1 MVSLLNV
8 LHYLPL
14 PTKRNIARLVTGERM
29 MPTAI
34 LSNLGRLDEGLHF
47 GPGLRAREVWFS
59 PPTRMPMGLAVGS
72 VTAEGRLHLVFRYR
86 HPLFGPAEV
95 AAFADRYVSALG
107 QVAAGA
113 RSLVTAAGLR

>member
-1 MVSLLNV
+1 MAYQQRGPNRLGLSVSS
-8 LHYLPL
+8 
-14 PTKRNIARLVTGERM
+14 RGEQLAEHAID
-29 MPTAI
+29 PVPGYTA
-34 LSNLGRLDEGLHF
+34 GEDERDFVLHF

-95 AAFADRYVSALG
+95 AAFADRYVRALG

-113 RSLVTAAGLR
+113 RSLVTR